1 MGLYIAACTRKDVK
15 WVASI
20 EKADVLAYLRGQ
32 TDSAAQVR
40 FGVVLSSVWSGVV
53 LLVVLLFFC
62 LGLIVVMP
70 LLGVVLD

>member
-32 TDSAAQVR
+32 TDSAAQVS
-40 FGVVLSSVWSGVV
+40 FGVVLSFVRSGGVFVNSLVVV
-53 LLVVLLFFC
+53 LSGSDRGVGLV
-62 LGLIVVMP
+62 
-70 LLGVVLD
+70 